1 MVCIYC
7 GSKTKVTNSRAQKK
21 TGQTWRRHT
30 CTVCGAI
37 FTTIEAPDLS
47 GSLRFVAHDTTL
59 RPFERDVLFVS
70 ITQALGHRRD
80 AVAAASALTATIIA
94 QLLKTA
100 EGGLITRSKVVSTA
114 AATLTRFDKA
124 SAVHYTAYHS
134 K

>member
-7 GSKTKVTNSRAQKK
+7 GSKTRVTNSRAQKK

-30 CTVCGAI
+30 CSACKAI

-47 GSLRFVAHDTTL
+47 GSLRFVARDAAL
-59 RPFERDVLFVS
+59 QPFERDVLFVS
-70 ITQALGHRRD
+70 IAQALGHRRD

-94 QLLKTA
+94 TLLKTA
-100 EGGLITRSKVVSTA
+100 QGGLIARREVVSTTTT
-114 AATLTRFDKA
+114 TLTRFDKA
-124 SAVHYTAYHS
+124 SAVHYSAYHN